1 MIVKTAQQRT
11 DPAVILDVVAAL
23 LESNGYD
30 KWQLDDVA
38 EGARVSLA
46 TIYKHFPSRGELT
59 VAALERWME
68 INAYGP
74 IKSRAPGEP
83 LFDALIRMLRTIF
96 EPWEKHPEM
105 LDAFMRAR
113 WAAGGERLRAQG
125 NASVGPMLEAFDG
138 LDPSD
143 AAELDDI
150 LKNVTFGALS
160 RYVSGEIRV
169 SEIVPSIERTLSW
182 LKEPTERI
190 SRRSGGTRSR
200 STG

>member
-1 MIVKTAQQRT
+1 VTVKTAQQRT

-74 IKSRAPGEP
+74 IESRAPGEP

-113 WAAGGERLRAQG
+113 WSVGGERLRAQG
-125 NASVGPMLEAFDG
+125 DASMGAMREAFIG

-143 AAELDDI
+143 AAELGDI
-150 LKNVTFGALS
+150 LANVTLGALA
-160 RYVSGEIRV
+160 RCVSGEIHV
-169 SEIVPSIERTLSW
+169 KEIVPAIERMLSW
-182 LKEPTERI
+182 LNEPPERT
-190 SRRSGGTRSR
+190 SRRPGRSR
-200 STG
+200 SSSAG

>member
-1 MIVKTAQQRT
+1 M
-11 DPAVILDVVAAL
+11 ILDVVTAL

-68 INAYGP
+68 IHAYGP
-74 IKSRAPGEP
+74 IESRAPGEP

-105 LDAFMRAR
+105 LDAFIRAR
-113 WAAGGERLRAQG
+113 WAVGGGRLRSQG
-125 NASVGPMLEAFDG
+125 DASVEAMREAFDRAGSVRRRRTGGHLGKRHLRG
-138 LDPSD
+138 LVEVRLRGNPCFGHPASD
-143 AAELDDI
+143 RADAVVAE
-150 LKNVTFGALS
+150 GA
-160 RYVSGEIRV
+160 G
-169 SEIVPSIERTLSW
+169 RTHFTPAEPYAVGLGW
-182 LKEPTERI
+182 LKGRAPAL
-190 SRRSGGTRSR
+190 
-200 STG
+200 

>member
-1 MIVKTAQQRT
+1 VIVKTAQQRT

-68 INAYGP
+68 IHAYGP

-125 NASVGPMLEAFDG
+125 NASVGPMIEAFDG
-138 LDPSD
+138 LDPSA

-160 RYVSGEIRV
+160 RYVSGEICV
-169 SEIVPSIERTLSW
+169 SEIVPSIERALSW
-182 LKEPTERI
+182 LKEPTEHI
-190 SRRSGGTRSR
+190 SRRSGRTRSR

>member
-1 MIVKTAQQRT
+1 VIVKTAQQRT
-11 DPAVILDVVAAL
+11 DPGVILDVVAEL
-23 LESNGYD
+23 LEANGYD
-30 KWQLDDVA
+30 KWQLDEVA

-68 INAYGP
+68 IHAYGP
-74 IKSRAPGEP
+74 IESRAPGEP

-113 WAAGGERLRAQG
+113 WGVGGERLRSQG
-125 NASVGPMLEAFDG
+125 DASVGPMIRAFDG
-138 LDPSD
+138 MDPSD

-150 LKNVTFGALS
+150 LKNATFGALS
-160 RYVSGEIRV
+160 RYVSGEIGV
-169 SEIVPSIERTLSW
+169 SDIVPSIERLMSW

-190 SRRSGGTRSR
+190 TRRSTRKR
-200 STG
+200 SGSAG

>member
-1 MIVKTAQQRT
+1 MIAKTAQQRT

-46 TIYKHFPSRGELT
+46 TIYKHFPSRAELT
-59 VAALERWME
+59 VAALERWMQ
-68 INAYGP
+68 IHAYGP

-125 NASVGPMLEAFDG
+125 NASVGPMIEALDG

-143 AAELDDI
+143 AVELDDI

-190 SRRSGGTRSR
+190 SRRSGRTRS
-200 STG
+200 SSAG